1 MQKFKK
7 KKFYKHNFKNNQ
19 NYKKNNKN
27 LNEIQFFFF
36 GKNITKNKLKF
47 HKNLKKKYF
56 YKVKNKKRGVLLN
69 LPNFKNL
76 SYPYPFN
83 FKLINEM
90 LKK

>member
-7 KKFYKHNFKNNQ
+7 QKFYKKNFKYN
-19 NYKKNNKN
+19 KNNNKISK
-27 LNEIQFFFF
+27 EIHFFFF
-36 GKNITKNKLKF
+36 GQNITKNEIKF
-47 HKNLKKKYF
+47 RNNIKKQYF
-56 YKVKNKKRGVLLN
+56 YKVKKKKKGVLLN

-76 SYPYPFN
+76 TYPYPFN